1 MKKFLKIEDRNKL
14 LYFKNR
20 EVRTP
25 VVLQITDED
34 IKELDVILRMADI
47 QKFEV
52 LLEDELKIEKYDDIE
67 VKKNREVIIEE
78 LILKEGPSTILE
90 ELMRNGEKQ

>member
-90 ELMRNGEKQ
+90 ELMRNGEKH